1 MNRNYERCK
10 ASQQEK
16 LCHFHFNTKCKQKN
30 MHVNLIRKMKMLVCC
45 CYDRG
50 ETGTETTYRDVRRT
64 RRLTVTIEIP
74 FSNSSS
80 SSGSSHHWDGWL
92 TLCSFFFIANF
103 PRIFAC
109 VHYAWLSHTNI
120 WHPHLDKWYRQRDSK
135 ISEQKR
141 EKNIDNDRCTSDD
154 GERYTYVMNKF
165 IVFPTAKKKRHRE
178 SFYFS
183 LKLNT

>member
-1 MNRNYERCK
+1 MKRNYERCK

-64 RRLTVTIEIP
+64 RRLTVTFEIP

-92 TLCSFFFIANF
+92 TLCSFFFYCKFSTYICLRPLRLIVAYKYLTSAPRQMVQTERLQNF
-103 PRIFAC
+103 RAK
-109 VHYAWLSHTNI
+109 A
-120 WHPHLDKWYRQRDSK
+120 
-135 ISEQKR
+135 R
-141 EKNIDNDRCTSDD
+141 EKDR
-154 GERYTYVMNKF
+154 ER
-165 IVFPTAKKKRHRE
+165 
-178 SFYFS
+178 
-183 LKLNT
+183 